1 MRTLTPPTEST
12 SKRASAQLERKE
24 KNKKMP
30 WLLLSGE
37 ISIQRRRR
45 RRRMC
50 QTKYLRVAYD

>member
-12 SKRASAQLERKE
+12 SERASAQLERKE

-45 RRRMC
+45 RRMC